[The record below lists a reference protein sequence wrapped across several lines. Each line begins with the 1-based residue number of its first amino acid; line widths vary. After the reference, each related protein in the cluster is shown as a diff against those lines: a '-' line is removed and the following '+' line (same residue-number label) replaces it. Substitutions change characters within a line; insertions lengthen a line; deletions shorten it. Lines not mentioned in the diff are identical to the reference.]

1 MLHSALILFDGDM
14 LTFFCVPI
22 DLSTYYGTSLA
33 APALKTVG
41 PPKDFR
47 LELDCDFDPCAASSD
62 RIFMPSELPSGTDT
76 TDLGSVNNRMINR
89 T

>member
-1 MLHSALILFDGDM
+1 MYLRAPFGVNIIRWRYAYF
-14 LTFFCVPI
+14 
-22 DLSTYYGTSLA
+22 LSCTYRSIYTNLA

-47 LELDCDFDPCAASSD
+47 PELDCDFDPCAASSD

-76 TDLGSVNNRMINR
+76 TDLNNRMINR

>member
-1 MLHSALILFDGDM
+1 MYLRAPFGVNIIRWRYAYFLSCI
-14 LTFFCVPI
+14 VPI
-22 DLSTYYGTSLA
+22 DLSTYYGTNLA

-62 RIFMPSELPSGTDT
+62 RIFMCPTLPSGTDT
-76 TDLGSVNNRMINR
+76 TDPWVQ
-89 T
+89 